1 MRIAGEQCVLE
12 GPVLVVYA
20 PCATVVENK
29 MIDNPYE
36 SISTQAEKILRHEL
50 TSSDLVEQCCKRIEM
65 LDSRLGAFQLLCLEQ
80 ARAAGQAVDQ
90 AIANGHRIGPFHGI
104 PFALKDIIDVDGL
117 ATTAGCR
124 LRKTQ
129 VSHQTA
135 TIARRLLAA
144 GGIFLGKT
152 KTVEFAF
159 GGWGTNQHMGTPWNP
174 WDLNCQRTPG
184 GSSSGSGVAVSA
196 GLAGCAVGTDTGG
209 SVRMPA
215 AMCGIVGLKVSQG
228 VLPLDGIVPLSHTLD
243 TPGPMGRWVSD
254 VALMY
259 ETLLGRN
266 PAAVDQDRKEN
277 KGLWYELKRGIDGML
292 LGELSPTER
301 EGVEADVL
309 TLYDDALELLRQ
321 HGARIEIF
329 QPSQSFD
336 DLKHASGVIM
346 AAEGYYHHGALY
358 ADEAALLDEDVRP
371 RILAG
376 AKISASQYID
386 ALRQRKKDQA
396 FLGEQMAR
404 FDAIVTP
411 TTPTTARPIQGL
423 DQSVTP
429 AYFTR
434 AANYLGL
441 CGLSLPMGLTAEGLP
456 GGLQILSSAQQEA
469 TVLRIGAEYERRRP
483 PAGGPPL

>member
-1 MRIAGEQCVLE
+1 VEKNMIA
-12 GPVLVVYA
+12 
-20 PCATVVENK
+20 
-29 MIDNPYE
+29 NPYE
-36 SISTQAEKILRHEL
+36 SISAQAEKMLRQEI
-50 TSSDLVEQCCKRIEM
+50 TSSELVEQCCERIETF
-65 LDSRLGAFQLLCLEQ
+65 DSRLGAFQLLCLER
-80 ARAAGQAVDQ
+80 ARVAGQAVDQ
-90 AIANGHRIGPFHGI
+90 AIASGHRIGPFHGI

-117 ATTAGCR
+117 VTTAGCQ
-124 LRKTQ
+124 LRKTHIARQ
-129 VSHQTA
+129 SA

-144 GGIFLGKT
+144 GGVFLGKT

-159 GGWGTNQHMGTPWNP
+159 GGWGTNQQMGTPWNP
-174 WDLNCQRTPG
+174 WDLNRQRTPG

-209 SVRMPA
+209 SVRLPA

-243 TPGPMGRWVSD
+243 TPGPMARWVSD

-266 PAAVDQDRKEN
+266 PAAVDQDRKEGR
-277 KGLWYELKRGIDGML
+277 GLWYELTRGIDGML
-292 LGELSPTER
+292 LGELSPAER

-309 TLYDDALELLRQ
+309 MLYDDALELLRQ

-358 ADEAALLDEDVRP
+358 ADETALLDEDVRP
-371 RILAG
+371 RMLAG
-376 AKISASQYID
+376 ARISASEYID
-386 ALRQRKKDQA
+386 ALSQRKKDQA
-396 FLGEQMAR
+396 VLGKQVAR

-411 TTPTTARPIQGL
+411 TTPTTARPIQSL

-441 CGLSLPMGLTAEGLP
+441 CGLSLPMGFTAEGLP
-456 GGLQILSSAQQEA
+456 GGLQILGSAHQEA

-483 PAGGPPL
+483 PVDWPAL

>member
-1 MRIAGEQCVLE
+1 MIAN
-12 GPVLVVYA
+12 
-20 PCATVVENK
+20 PCQ
-29 MIDNPYE
+29 
-36 SISTQAEKILRHEL
+36 SISAQADKMLRQEV
-50 TSSDLVEQCCKRIEM
+50 TSSELVEQCCRRIEA
-65 LDSRLGAFQLLCLEQ
+65 LDSRLGAFQLLCLER
-80 ARAAGQAVDQ
+80 AREAGRAVDH
-90 AIANGHRIGPFHGI
+90 AIASGHRIGPFHGI
-104 PFALKDIIDVDGL
+104 PFALKDIIDVEGL
-117 ATTAGCR
+117 PTTAGCQ
-124 LRKTQ
+124 LRTTHI
-129 VSHQTA
+129 SRQTA
-135 TIARRLLAA
+135 TIAQRLLSA

-159 GGWGTNQHMGTPWNP
+159 GGWGTNQRMGTPWNP
-174 WDLNCQRTPG
+174 WDSNCHRTPG
-184 GSSSGSGVAVSA
+184 GSSSGSAVAVSA

-209 SVRMPA
+209 SVRLPA

-228 VLPLDGIVPLSHTLD
+228 ALPVDGIVPLSHTLD
-243 TPGPMGRWVSD
+243 TPGPMARCVSD

-266 PAAVDQDRKEN
+266 PAAVEQDRKED

-292 LGELSPTER
+292 LGELSPAER

-309 TLYDDALELLRQ
+309 MLYDDALELLRQ

-346 AAEGYYHHGALY
+346 AAEGYYYHGSLY
-358 ADEAALLDEDVRP
+358 ANQAALLDEDVRP
-371 RILAG
+371 RMLAG
-376 AKISASQYID
+376 ASLSAAEYID
-386 ALRQRKKDQA
+386 ALCQRKKDQA
-396 FLGEQMAR
+396 VLGEQVAR

-411 TTPTTARPIQGL
+411 TTPTTARPIQAL

-456 GGLQILSSAQQEA
+456 GGLQILSPAHQEA
-469 TVLRIGAEYERRRP
+469 TVLRIGAEYERHRP
-483 PAGGPPL
+483 QVGAPPF